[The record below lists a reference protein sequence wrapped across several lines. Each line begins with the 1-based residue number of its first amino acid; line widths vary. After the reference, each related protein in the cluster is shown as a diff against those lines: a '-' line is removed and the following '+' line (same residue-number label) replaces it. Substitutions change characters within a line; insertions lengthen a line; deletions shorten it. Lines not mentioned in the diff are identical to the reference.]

1 MRALRIPLGIA
12 AAVGALALA
21 LASSGCGGT
30 DPSAAVSGAPRH
42 VIYLSEFRIRTV
54 LERLLPNGP
63 GPLERIDTF
72 RQLPAAETIL
82 PPQNRIARVDGK
94 VIATL
99 PPDQIAM
106 RLRQAIDGS
115 CNPELPCA
123 SHLVA
128 IDDINT
134 DFMGAGGARLKA
146 AMDQLSDESPWGSSY
161 AKRVVMYVAYPLMA
175 SLASSTS
182 PGPWANAVAAVA
194 AGESYWLEM
203 YQSIDKGQIGGV
215 SYGAW
220 QNLPRATM
228 RALAV
233 AGGELRRG
241 HFMMGPSHGPVEGMP
256 ARMCPSNVG
265 CAWVA
270 AGSTPLNRQLTHQGT
285 GVYRFG
291 PRLLRALCFQSIA
304 VRGTDEGLYS
314 DVITHLCREWIPT
327 TPVGSTHAQ
336 G

>member
-1 MRALRIPLGIA
+1 VRALRIPLGIA
-12 AAVGALALA
+12 AVVGALALA
-21 LASSGCGGT
+21 LASSGCGGS

-42 VIYLSEFRIRTV
+42 IIYLSEFRIRTV

-99 PPDQIAM
+99 PSDQIAM
-106 RLRQAIDGS
+106 RLRRAIDGT
-115 CNPELPCA
+115 CNPALPCA

-134 DFMGAGGARLKA
+134 EFMGASGTRLKA
-146 AMDQLSDESPWGSSY
+146 AMDQLNDESPWGSTY
-161 AKRVVMYVAYPLMA
+161 AKRVVMYVAYPMMA
-175 SLASSTS
+175 SLASSAT
-182 PGPWANAVAAVA
+182 PGRWENAVAAVA

-203 YQSIDKGQIGGV
+203 YQSTGKGQIGGV
-215 SYGAW
+215 SYHAW
-220 QNLPRATM
+220 QTLPRATM
-228 RALAV
+228 RALVA
-233 AGGELRRG
+233 AGGELSRG
-241 HFMMGPSHGPVEGMP
+241 HFMMGPSKGPVEGMP
-256 ARMCPSNVG
+256 ARLCPSSVG
-265 CAWVA
+265 CVWVA
-270 AGSTPLNRQLTHQGT
+270 SQSTPLNRQLAHQGT

-291 PRLLRALCFQSIA
+291 PRQLGALCFQNIA
-304 VRGTDEGLYS
+304 MHGTDEGLYS
-314 DVITHLCREWIPT
+314 DVITHLCREWTPT
-327 TPVGSTHAQ
+327 TSAGSTHAQ